1 MKVLGG
7 PADLAFADFVIPA
20 HLIGEVEVVL
30 EEGERERTTLAG
42 TFTTNSGTIAE
53 ATATATIHVPS
64 MEWLGENILKGRF
77 TAGTPT
83 GNLIW
88 NTDECGQ
95 TDMGP
100 MNVHFRCETNDAN
113 DVHFYNASVRANIN
127 ATYNDSDV
135 IEVELV
141 FHANPDDNGNVAR
154 LGTGDLTQESI
165 YDAATET
172 TIPVT
177 S

>member
-7 PADLAFADFVIPA
+7 PADLAFADFNIPA

-42 TFTTNSGTIAE
+42 TFTTNAGTIAE

-64 MEWLGENILKGRF
+64 MEWLGENILRGRF
-77 TAGTPT
+77 NEGTPT
-83 GNLIW
+83 GNIIW
-88 NTDECGQ
+88 NAEECGQ

-100 MNVHFRCETNDAN
+100 MNVHFRCDTNDAN

-141 FHANPDDNGNVAR
+141 FHANPDTNGNVAR

-165 YDAATET
+165 YDVDTEST
-172 TIPVT
+172 VPVT